1 MALDSSLIFIGDL
14 IAIFSVYL
22 IINLSLNLEFGFGG
36 VPNFG
41 KVLAVAA
48 GAFVVGTIPFGM
60 YAMIIDYGGL
70 EPVDDNIML
79 IHQINAHIAEHPET
93 AFGVFAITLIVA
105 ILVGGVLGLASA
117 YPAIRLRGD
126 YLAMTLLGFG
136 EVIRIIGVNYTPLVG
151 GTLGVSVP
159 DMLSFVPNE
168 FRFLT
173 ASLVLLAFA
182 GVVYFLVSRFTKSPV
197 GRLLRSTRDDDLA
210 LNTLG
215 RDPVKV
221 KFKVMMLAGMLGAVG
236 GVMYASYVE
245 GVVAFGYNR
254 LNWTFLPFVMIIVG
268 GMANNRGVLVGTFL
282 FIVVRKLVVYY
293 NDALE
298 GTLPFDIIW
307 LDYLA
312 LGGVMIIVLI
322 FRPHGLIPERPQKTE
337 DLKKG

>member
-1 MALDSSLIFIGDL
+1 MALDPGIIFIGDL
-14 IAIFSVYL
+14 IAIFSIYL
-22 IINLSLNLEFGFGG
+22 IINLSLNLEFGFAG

-41 KVLAVAA
+41 KALAVAA
-48 GAFVVGTIPFGM
+48 GAFVVGTIPFGL
-60 YAMIIDYGGL
+60 YAMIIDYGEL
-70 EPVDDNIML
+70 EPVGDNIML
-79 IHQINAHIAEHPET
+79 VREINSHIVDHPET
-93 AFGVFAITLIVA
+93 AFGVFAITLVVA
-105 ILVGGVLGLASA
+105 VVIGGILGLASA

-126 YLAMTLLGFG
+126 YLAITLLGFG

-151 GTLGVSVP
+151 GTLGISIP

-168 FRFLT
+168 YRFLT

-182 GVVYFLVSRFTKSPV
+182 GAVYFLVSRFTKSPV
-197 GRLLRSTRDDDLA
+197 GRLLRSTRDDDIA

-215 RDPVKV
+215 RDPVRI
-221 KFKVMMLAGMLGAVG
+221 KFKVMMIAGMLGAVG

-268 GMANNRGVLVGTFL
+268 GMANNKGVLVGTFL
-282 FIVVRKLVVYY
+282 FVAVRKLVIYY

-312 LGGVMIIVLI
+312 LGGVMILVLI
-322 FRPHGLIPERPQKTE
+322 FRPHGIIPERPQKTKSLE
-337 DLKKG
+337 KG